1 MLSHGQAGGSA
12 KEQLSSAGISLVLF
26 FFNSYITLEP

>member
-12 KEQLSSAGISLVLF
+12 KEQLSSAGISLVLV